1 MIFLEN
7 LVILIAELSLFISLT
22 TEKFNFIWRQR
33 TNEFSPVYEFIR
45 ILFPNLDI
53 IFDHDSSLDELSEMA
68 SFSIGVGTNSSMSYQ
83 LISKGVI
90 NFFISSKF
98 SDWDYVPKV
107 NNLHLDIGPLYSAN
121 SIINLASISIKE
133 FEHEVIRQQ
142 QFLSEL

>member
-1 MIFLEN
+1 
-7 LVILIAELSLFISLT
+7 
-22 TEKFNFIWRQR
+22 
-33 TNEFSPVYEFIR
+33 
-45 ILFPNLDI
+45 
-53 IFDHDSSLDELSEMA
+53 MA

-121 SIINLASISIKE
+121 SIINLASVPIKN
-133 FEHEVIRQQ
+133 FKHELIRQQ
-142 QFLSEL
+142 QFLNEL